1 MKVLVDPR
9 IELLSVIQL
18 LGNYGKKYGLVTEN
32 QTDYKTSILEWFS
45 SGKEH
50 SAVKISDKLGD
61 DGFSFDAPH
70 CLMLHL
76 INPPELKLKLPLSDY
91 LIERADGKEP
101 LNKYISSFK
110 EFAAEHDFMDFYKQS
125 SVFYENLLGNFNE
138 SSPNVNYNKQ
148 LEEYYGKDPG
158 NFITI
163 LSPVLRGN
171 FGLQIENNLYC
182 IMGINGTTE
191 FDINRNDMLQHLVW
205 HEMSHSLI
213 NPLTAKYE
221 DIIKS
226 TEALY
231 KPIEEKMRSQAYAT
245 WETCVNE
252 HVIRAITN
260 RLAFNYFGED
270 TYKRLISIDMKKGFI
285 YLQDVIHSLIIY
297 EQNRDEYKT
306 IDLFYKNIMNTFLSK
321 VQ

>member
-1 MKVLVDPR
+1 MEVRIDLK

-18 LGNYGKKYGLVTEN
+18 LGNYGEKYGLVTEN

-45 SGKEH
+45 SGIKH
-50 SAVKISDKLGD
+50 NAVKISDKLGD
-61 DGFSFDAPH
+61 TGFSFDAPH

-76 INPPELKLKLPLSDY
+76 TNPPELKLKIPLSDY
-91 LIERADGKEP
+91 LIERGDEKEP
-101 LNKYISSFK
+101 LDKYISSLR
-110 EFAAEHDFMDFYKQS
+110 EFAAEHNFMDFYKQS
-125 SVFYENLLGNFNE
+125 SAFYENLPGNYNE

-148 LEEYYGKDPG
+148 LKEYYGKDPG

-171 FGLQIENNLYC
+171 FGLQIENDLYC

-191 FDINRNDMLQHLVW
+191 FNSNKNDMLQHLVW
-205 HEMSHSLI
+205 HEMSHSVI

-226 TEALY
+226 SEALY
-231 KPIEEKMRSQAYAT
+231 KPIEEKMRSQAYVT

-260 RLAFNYFGED
+260 RLALKYFGED
-270 TYKRLISIDMKKGFI
+270 TYKMLIAQDVNKDFI
-285 YLQDVIHSLIIY
+285 YLKDVIEALIIY

-306 IDLFYKNIMNTFLSK
+306 IDMFYKNIMNFT
-321 VQ
+321 